1 MISVLP
7 VKDKNYIK
15 ALFDDFGATF
25 NEFSGA
31 VEATCSEDKL
41 GFAIYYLDSEKITV
55 LDIEPKNDLPL
66 ADGILRSALHNAVCA
81 NVTKACYNKNSP
93 VLIFEKLKFIL
104 DENEKTLNINKLF
117 ESCCSCT
124 DKNT

>member
-7 VKDKNYIK
+7 VKDKAYIK
-15 ALFDDFGATF
+15 ELFDNLGMVY

-31 VEATCSEDKL
+31 VEATCNNEKL
-41 GFAIYYLDSEKITV
+41 GFAIYYLDNEKMTV
-55 LDIEPKNDLPL
+55 LDIEPKNDLAL

-81 NVTKACYNKNSP
+81 KVMKAYYNDNSP
-93 VLIFEKLKFIL
+93 VQIFEKLKFIL
-104 DENEKTLNINKLF
+104 DENEKTLNINNLF
-117 ESCCSCT
+117 ESCCSCS

>member
-7 VKDKNYIK
+7 VKDKTHIK
-15 ALFDDFGATF
+15 ALFDMFGANF

-31 VEATCSEDKL
+31 VEATDGEDRL
-41 GFAIYYLDSEKITV
+41 GFAIYYLDSEKITI
-55 LDIEPKNDLPL
+55 LDIEPKNDLAL

-81 NVTKACYNKNSP
+81 KVMKACYNENSP
-93 VLIFEKLKFIL
+93 VFIFKKLKFIL
-104 DENEKTLNINKLF
+104 DENEKKLNINKLF

>member
-7 VKDKNYIK
+7 LKDKDYIK
-15 ALFDDFGATF
+15 ELFKKFGADF

-31 VEATCSEDKL
+31 VEATCNDDKL
-41 GFAIYYLDSEKITV
+41 GCAIYYLDSEKMTV
-55 LDIEPKNDLPL
+55 LDIEPKKDLAL

-81 NVTKACYNKNSP
+81 KVMKACYNENSP
-93 VLIFEKLKFIL
+93 VEIFKKLNFIL
-104 DENEKTLNINKLF
+104 DEEEKTLNINKLF
-117 ESCCSCT
+117 ESCCSCG

>member
-7 VKDKNYIK
+7 IKDNTLIK
-15 ALFDDFGATF
+15 ALFDNFGAKF

-31 VEATCSEDKL
+31 VEATCGEEKL
-41 GFAIYYLDSEKITV
+41 GYAIFYLDDEKITV
-55 LDIEPKNDLPL
+55 LDIEPKNDLAL

-81 NVTKACYNKNSP
+81 KVMKAYYNENSP
-93 VLIFEKLKFIL
+93 VEIFEKLKFIL
-104 DENEKTLNINKLF
+104 DESEKTLNINKLF
-117 ESCCSCT
+117 ESCCSCS